1 MNKPIVFTCAL
12 ATQALAGFVFAAPGW
27 VVKKYDT
34 GGYSV
39 TDYASA
45 DALIG
50 GSHLAFSNTSNFTT
64 SNTQDNG
71 NTGGPFGLGV
81 QLPGLPA
88 GDNEDF
94 VFQATGAFT
103 VGTTGSY
110 VFSNDT
116 DDGSRLRLSINGG
129 AYTEIITDNVLS
141 GPHTV
146 NSAPVALTAGST
158 INLQWMWFE
167 RGGGAEGE
175 TFFALNGGAPV
186 LWGNN
191 TQGLTLTGGIFP
203 GTVYKA
209 TIPTQPNPS
218 NLASGDNL
226 VTNGTLAGTGV
237 IPTINFG
244 AGGRAG
250 TESAIPGGGGDN
262 FTLSATGY
270 INLTTAGPY
279 TFFTNSDDG
288 ARLKIDGA
296 DVVVDDFLQGATD
309 SAYVTVNLGV
319 GWHKLDFTGFEAA
332 GGESFEAWMAQG
344 NFAAAKGAGV
354 FGPDFH
360 LIGDATFPVFTVP
373 EPGTA
378 GLLAG
383 IGALAAMRRR
393 RR

>member
-1 MNKPIVFTCAL
+1 MNKPVVFSCAFVS
-12 ATQALAGFVFAAPGW
+12 LAGSVFADPGW
-27 VVKKYDT
+27 TVKKYDT
-34 GGYSV
+34 GGFSV

-45 DALIG
+45 DALIA
-50 GSHLAFSNTSNFTT
+50 GSHLAFSNTSNFNS
-64 SNTQDNG
+64 SNTQDNNDG
-71 NTGGPFGLGV
+71 GGPFGLGV

-88 GDNEDF
+88 GDNDDF
-94 VFQATGAFT
+94 AFQATGAFT
-103 VGTTGSY
+103 VGTTGTY
-110 VFSNDT
+110 NFFTDT

-129 AYTEIITDNVLS
+129 AFTEIISDNILS

-146 NSAPVALTAGST
+146 PSAGIPLTAGST

-175 TFFALNGGAPV
+175 TFFNLNGGANA

-191 TQGLTLTGGIFP
+191 TQGLTLVGGTFS

-209 TIPTQPNPS
+209 TIPTQPNPT

-226 VTNGTLAGTGV
+226 VTNGQLAGTGV

-244 AGGRAG
+244 GGGRIGA
-250 TESAIPGGGGDN
+250 ESAIPGGGGDN

-270 INLTTAGPY
+270 INITSAGPY

-288 ARLKIDGA
+288 ARLRVDGA
-296 DVVVDDFLQGATD
+296 DVVVDDFLQGPTD
-309 SAYVTVNLGV
+309 SAYVSINLGL
-319 GWHKLDFTGFEAA
+319 GWHKLDFTGFEAG
-332 GGESFEAWMAQG
+332 GGESFEAWIAAG
-344 NFAAAKGAGV
+344 NFAAPKGGGV

-360 LIGDATFPVFTVP
+360 LIGDASFPVFTVP

-383 IGALAAMRRR
+383 LGAMAVIRRR